1 MNCQAA
7 GPRTGVVLAAGLGSR
22 LAGARPGFRLKP
34 LTPVAGMPLLLRTLR
49 SVALAGCRDVVIV
62 VGYHGEE
69 VEAAVRQYYDGP
81 LQVHI
86 AYNPHYALQNGL
98 SVLAA
103 RPYVAA
109 EPFLVMMAD
118 HVVGDELMTLVRAHV
133 PPAQGATLLVD
144 YRVDQIFDLA
154 DATKVR
160 VENGWIVD
168 IGKQLTNY
176 NAIDTGVFVCSFA
189 LMDAL
194 EAVYRER
201 GDASLSDGVR
211 RLAQMRRM
219 AALDIGNG
227 FWQDVDTP
235 EMLAYAEAQ
244 LLARAGQPVT
254 LHSS

>member
-1 MNCQAA
+1 MNGHAE

-22 LAGARPGFRLKP
+22 LAGARSGFHLKP
-34 LTPVAGMPLLLRTLR
+34 LTPVAGMPLILRTLR

-69 VEAAVRQYYDGP
+69 VEAVIRQYYHGP

-86 AYNPHYALQNGL
+86 AYNPHYELQNGL

-103 RPYVAA
+103 RPYVAEA
-109 EPFLVMMAD
+109 PFLLMMAD
-118 HVVGDELMTLVRAHV
+118 HVVGDELMELVRTHQ
-133 PPAQGATLLVD
+133 PPPQGATLLVD
-144 YRVDQIFDLA
+144 YRIDQIFDLE

-168 IGKQLTNY
+168 IGKKLTSY

-189 LMDAL
+189 LLDAL
-194 EAVYRER
+194 EAVYREQ

-211 RLAQMRRM
+211 RLAQLHRM
-219 AALDIGNG
+219 AALDIGDG

-244 LLARAGQPVT
+244 LLARVDQPIPRG
-254 LHSS
+254 S